1 MAITIPETITVHL
14 GSPGSNARNVT
25 VPFTD
30 YIKNVASNE
39 IYPTWP
45 EEAIRA
51 NILAQISY
59 ALNRIYTEWYPSM
72 GYDYD
77 ITNDIR
83 YDQTYKPNSDVFENI
98 SEMVDEIFNNYIVN
112 NNSIIPYFAAYCDGR
127 NTRCDGL
134 EQWGT
139 LELANNGLTAEEILE
154 SYYGDAISIIENAP
168 VENMPKS
175 YPGIPLRL
183 GSGGE
188 DVRSLQ
194 RQLNRISQNY
204 PAIPKS
210 DTDGIFD
217 IGTEEA
223 VREFQKIF
231 NLQQDGI
238 VGKATWYKVR
248 RIYNAV
254 MQLAELFGEPI
265 TPEEAERIFAEEL
278 PIGSSGEQVQY
289 VQYYLGLV
297 GYFDDNVPLIDV
309 TGYYDENTKNAVTAF
324 QNTQGLEPT
333 GILDR
338 DTWNALVKAYNQIL
352 STSSDA
358 IKEQGYEL
366 YPGRVLTQGMQ
377 GEDVR
382 ALQTLLQRAAAKDN
396 TIPSVEVT
404 GVFDKATEQAV
415 RNLQQRAGYKN
426 SGAVG
431 ALTWDYIVQLAQ

>member
-278 PIGSSGEQVQY
+278 SIGSSGEQVQY
-289 VQYYLGLV
+289 VQYYLG
-297 GYFDDNVPLIDV
+297 
-309 TGYYDENTKNAVTAF
+309 
-324 QNTQGLEPT
+324 
-333 GILDR
+333 
-338 DTWNALVKAYNQIL
+338 
-352 STSSDA
+352 
-358 IKEQGYEL
+358 
-366 YPGRVLTQGMQ
+366 
-377 GEDVR
+377 
-382 ALQTLLQRAAAKDN
+382 
-396 TIPSVEVT
+396 
-404 GVFDKATEQAV
+404 
-415 RNLQQRAGYKN
+415 
-426 SGAVG
+426 
-431 ALTWDYIVQLAQ
+431 

>member
-1 MAITIPETITVHL
+1 M
-14 GSPGSNARNVT
+14 
-25 VPFTD
+25 
-30 YIKNVASNE
+30 
-39 IYPTWP
+39 
-45 EEAIRA
+45 
-51 NILAQISY
+51 
-59 ALNRIYTEWYPSM
+59 
-72 GYDYD
+72 
-77 ITNDIR
+77 
-83 YDQTYKPNSDVFENI
+83 
-98 SEMVDEIFNNYIVN
+98 
-112 NNSIIPYFAAYCDGR
+112 
-127 NTRCDGL
+127 
-134 EQWGT
+134 
-139 LELANNGLTAEEILE
+139 
-154 SYYGDAISIIENAP
+154 
-168 VENMPKS
+168 
-175 YPGIPLRL
+175 
-183 GSGGE
+183 
-188 DVRSLQ
+188 
-194 RQLNRISQNY
+194 
-204 PAIPKS
+204 
-210 DTDGIFD
+210 
-217 IGTEEA
+217 
-223 VREFQKIF
+223 
-231 NLQQDGI
+231 
-238 VGKATWYKVR
+238 
-248 RIYNAV
+248 
-254 MQLAELFGEPI
+254 
-265 TPEEAERIFAEEL
+265 
-278 PIGSSGEQVQY
+278 
-289 VQYYLGLV
+289 

>member
-175 YPGIPLRL
+175 YP
-183 GSGGE
+183 
-188 DVRSLQ
+188 
-194 RQLNRISQNY
+194 
-204 PAIPKS
+204 
-210 DTDGIFD
+210 
-217 IGTEEA
+217 
-223 VREFQKIF
+223 EF
-231 NLQQDGI
+231 LC
-238 VGKATWYKVR
+238 A
-248 RIYNAV
+248 
-254 MQLAELFGEPI
+254 
-265 TPEEAERIFAEEL
+265 
-278 PIGSSGEQVQY
+278 
-289 VQYYLGLV
+289 
-297 GYFDDNVPLIDV
+297 
-309 TGYYDENTKNAVTAF
+309 
-324 QNTQGLEPT
+324 
-333 GILDR
+333 
-338 DTWNALVKAYNQIL
+338 
-352 STSSDA
+352 
-358 IKEQGYEL
+358 
-366 YPGRVLTQGMQ
+366 
-377 GEDVR
+377 
-382 ALQTLLQRAAAKDN
+382 
-396 TIPSVEVT
+396 
-404 GVFDKATEQAV
+404 
-415 RNLQQRAGYKN
+415 
-426 SGAVG
+426 
-431 ALTWDYIVQLAQ
+431 

>member
-265 TPEEAERIFAEEL
+265 TPEEAERI
-278 PIGSSGEQVQY
+278 
-289 VQYYLGLV
+289 
-297 GYFDDNVPLIDV
+297 
-309 TGYYDENTKNAVTAF
+309 
-324 QNTQGLEPT
+324 
-333 GILDR
+333 
-338 DTWNALVKAYNQIL
+338 
-352 STSSDA
+352 
-358 IKEQGYEL
+358 
-366 YPGRVLTQGMQ
+366 
-377 GEDVR
+377 
-382 ALQTLLQRAAAKDN
+382 LQRNCLLEA
-396 TIPSVEVT
+396 
-404 GVFDKATEQAV
+404 
-415 RNLQQRAGYKN
+415 RASRSSTY
-426 SGAVG
+426 SIIS
-431 ALTWDYIVQLAQ
+431 D